1 MEIKSLVF
9 ASLLLII
16 PIVIS
21 SKEKLGLGKD
31 IVISIVRAVIQLVV
45 VGYILKYIFA
55 INNVF
60 ITIVLILIMIINAAI
75 NTQKRGKGIKNIF
88 WISFLALVMSTSVTL
103 TVLVLSKAIKFN
115 PDEIIPVSGMII
127 SQAMVAIGLAY
138 RTLISS
144 FEDRRAE
151 IEAKLSLGA
160 DIGQASKEIIRRA
173 IKFAM
178 SPNIDSAKTLG
189 IVSLPG
195 MMTGLILGGASPIEA
210 IKFQIMVTF
219 MMVSAS
225 SLSIIIATY
234 ISYKSFFN
242 ERKQLIEKMN

>member
-1 MEIKSLVF
+1 MKVESLIL

-16 PIVIS
+16 PIFIS
-21 SKEKLGLGKD
+21 SKEKLGLGKEI
-31 IVISIVRAVIQLVV
+31 IVSIARAILQLVI

-55 INNVF
+55 VNNSF
-60 ITIVLILIMIINAAI
+60 ITIALILIMIINAAI
-75 NTQKRGKGIKNIF
+75 NIKKRGKGIKNIF
-88 WISFLALVMSTSVTL
+88 WISILALVVSTSITL
-103 TVLVLSKAIKFN
+103 IVLVLSKAIKFT
-115 PDEIIPVSGMII
+115 PSDMIPISGMIV
-127 SQAMVAIGLAY
+127 SNSMVAVGLAY
-138 RTLISS
+138 STLISS
-144 FEDRRAE
+144 FEERRAE

-160 DIGQASKEIIRRA
+160 DSRQASKEIIRKA

-195 MMTGLILGGASPIEA
+195 MMTGLILGGVSPIEA

-219 MMVSAS
+219 MLISAT
-225 SLSIIIATY
+225 SLSIIIVTY

-242 ERKQLIEKMN
+242 ERKQLIQKMN

>member
-1 MEIKSLVF
+1 MEIKSLAF
-9 ASLLLII
+9 ASLLLVI
-16 PIVIS
+16 PIYIS
-21 SKEKLGLGKD
+21 NREKLGLGKD
-31 IVISIVRAVIQLVV
+31 IIISIVRAIIQLVA

-55 INNVF
+55 INNKA
-60 ITIVLILIMIINAAI
+60 ITVVLIIIMIINAAV
-75 NTQKRGKGIKNIF
+75 NTRKRGKGIKNVF
-88 WISFLALVMSTSVTL
+88 WISFLALLVSTSVTL
-103 TVLVLSKAIKFN
+103 TVLVLSGAIKFN
-115 PDEIIPVSGMII
+115 PDEMIPISGMII
-127 SQAMVAIGLAY
+127 SQAMVAVGLSY

-144 FEDRRAE
+144 FDERKAE

-160 DIGQASKEIIRRA
+160 DIGEASKEIIRKA

-195 MMTGLILGGASPIEA
+195 MMTGLILGGASPMEA

-219 MMVSAS
+219 MMMSAS

-242 ERKQLIEKMN
+242 ERKQLVYSN

>member
-1 MEIKSLVF
+1 MEVKSLAL
-9 ASLLLII
+9 ASLLLVI
-16 PIVIS
+16 PIYIS
-21 SKEKLGLGKD
+21 NREKLGLGKD
-31 IVISIVRAVIQLVV
+31 IIISITRAIIQLVA
-45 VGYILKYIFA
+45 VGYILKYIFVA
-55 INNVF
+55 NNKI
-60 ITIVLILIMIINAAI
+60 ITVTLVLIMIINAAI
-75 NTQKRGKGIKNIF
+75 NTRKRGKGIKNVF
-88 WISFLALVMSTSVTL
+88 FISFGTLLVSTSVTL

-127 SQAMVAIGLAY
+127 SQAMVAVGLAY
-138 RTLISS
+138 RTLVSS
-144 FEDRRAE
+144 FRERRTE

-160 DIGQASKEIIRRA
+160 GRKEASKEIIRKA

-195 MMTGLILGGASPIEA
+195 MMTGLILGGASPMEA

-225 SLSIIIATY
+225 SISIMIATY
-234 ISYKSFFN
+234 MGYKSFFN
-242 ERKQLIEKMN
+242 ERKQLVIN

>member
-1 MEIKSLVF
+1 MEIKSLVL

-16 PIVIS
+16 PIFTS

-31 IVISIVRAVIQLVV
+31 IVTSIIRAIIQLVV

-55 INNVF
+55 VNNSF
-60 ITIVLILIMIINAAI
+60 ITIALILIMVINAAI
-75 NTQKRGKGIKNIF
+75 NTRKRGKGIKNIF
-88 WISFLALVMSTSVTL
+88 WISFFALAISTSVTL
-103 TVLVLSKAIKFN
+103 IVLVLSKAIKFT
-115 PDEIIPVSGMII
+115 PSDMIPVSGMII
-127 SQAMVAIGLAY
+127 SNSMVAVGLAY

-144 FEDRRAE
+144 FEERRAE

-160 DIGQASKEIIRRA
+160 DIGHASKEIIRKA

-195 MMTGLILGGASPIEA
+195 MMTGLILGGVSPIEA

-219 MMVSAS
+219 MLMAAT
-225 SLSIIIATY
+225 SLSIIIVTY

-242 ERKQLIEKMN
+242 VRKQLVYR